1 MAKQIWCIV
10 DTAIQ
15 GLVEELLKQWGV
27 QAHMISPDGDKIG
40 ANQLLPAQEQSIE
53 RWAFS
58 ALDEINE
65 QSILLVQAE
74 LTPGQRAKGYGFLLA
89 ERIRVE
95 RVVPTIIMTL
105 DPTISN
111 SASTR
116 RARLADGHT
125 RRPVVPVITT
135 ADEQKKFTT
144 TPPFVIWDPLTG
156 RAGFDKA
163 YAAAIKTTVGLS
175 PQRKDAVQRELCEA
189 LQDEEAAAIRH
200 RLKNML
206 ASLRILDGAYR
217 NGWLPLEEVKQAL
230 ARLQKRA
237 TDPYQQSALRDLVD
251 TLSTM
256 PQDSLA
262 PAASPRDMTIAVCDD
277 LWETAGWD
285 QVIPPLVRHL
295 FGIETHGVTSL
306 NALEHYLE
314 EAQEEIVPPRTL
326 LLDVHVGE
334 QHVNAG
340 YLESLHERFP
350 NLDVILFTTDL
361 NDGVLVRKAYELG
374 YRTFFKELDETARN
388 TRRYAMH
395 LRRVLEQSIQSYP
408 VMHLAQLCDELDAA
422 GMEME
427 PGTVVTTMQS
437 VMRLW
442 KDTGERSSVFGLTA
456 LHERLTKCVYSMM
469 TRRKNWYPF
478 TPKGQVDWEAI
489 LSQMEGVFNLDGAF
503 SWQLFDRSFFLAR
516 HARNTM
522 AHNADAVLDAESDL
536 PALGVAITQ
545 LIGCIA
551 LTRFAY
557 PDATRDLNDAVYDE
571 HLKLC
576 LLEYAKAV
584 LYSTEQMKTRTRSR
598 LKLLLE
604 EGAFCEPTKLRKLIE
619 DLSRQSD
626 PIFFGHTTTR
636 DGAPTRMPA
645 KYLQDELDALDDID
659 VDTMHEM
666 TAYQWVLV
674 LYCIFVLD
682 R

>member
-10 DTAIQ
+10 EPAIQ
-15 GLVEELLKQWGV
+15 GLVQELLMQWGV
-27 QAHMISPDGDKIG
+27 QAHMISPDGEIAG
-40 ANQLLPAQEQSIE
+40 VNQLLPPQEQSIE
-53 RWAFS
+53 RWAYA
-58 ALDEINE
+58 ALREIGE
-65 QSILLVQAE
+65 TSVLLVQAE
-74 LTPGQRAKGYGFLLA
+74 LIPAQRAKGYGLLLA
-89 ERIRVE
+89 ERIRAE
-95 RVVPTIIMTL
+95 RIVPTIIMTL
-105 DPTISN
+105 DPDIAQR
-111 SASTR
+111 ASTR
-116 RARLADGHT
+116 RGRLADGHA
-125 RRPVVPVITT
+125 RRPVVPMIT
-135 ADEQKKFTT
+135 ANDELKKFT
-144 TPPFVIWDPLTG
+144 TPPFVLWDPLTG
-156 RAGFDKA
+156 KSGFDKA
-163 YAAAIKTTVGLS
+163 YAVALKTTVGLS
-175 PQRKDAVQRELCEA
+175 PQRKDALQHELREA
-189 LQDEEAAAIRH
+189 LQDEEAAAVRH

-206 ASLRILDGAYR
+206 ASLRIMDGAYR
-217 NGWLPLEEVKQAL
+217 NGWLSHDEINQAL
-230 ARLQKRA
+230 ATLRERA
-237 TDPYQQSALRDLVD
+237 VDPNQQSALHELAD
-251 TLSTM
+251 TLATM
-256 PQDSLA
+256 PQDPLTPVVA
-262 PAASPRDMTIAVCDD
+262 PRDMTIAVCDD

-295 FGIETHGVTSL
+295 FGMETHGVTSL
-306 NALEHYLE
+306 DALEHYLK
-314 EAQEEIVPPRTL
+314 EAREEIVPPRTL

-350 NLDVILFTTDL
+350 NIDVILFTTDL

-408 VMHLAQLCDELDAA
+408 VMHLVQLCDELDVA
-422 GMEME
+422 GMDME

-469 TRRKNWYPF
+469 TKRKNWYPF

-489 LSQMEGVFNLDGAF
+489 LLQMKGVFSAEGSL

-516 HARNTM
+516 YARNQM
-522 AHNADAVLDAESDL
+522 AHNADAILDADSNL
-536 PALGVAITQ
+536 PALGVALTQ
-545 LIGCIA
+545 LVGCIVLA
-551 LTRFAY
+551 RFTY
-557 PDATRDLNDAVYDE
+557 PDAMGDLDDAAYDE

-584 LYSTEQMKTRTRSR
+584 LYSTEPMKTRTRSR

-604 EGAFCEPTKLRKLIE
+604 DGAFCEPMKLCKLIE
-619 DLSRQSD
+619 DLARQSD
-626 PIFFGHTTTR
+626 PIFLGHITTR
-636 DGAPTRMPA
+636 DGAATRMPA
-645 KYLQDELDALDDID
+645 KYLQDVLGALNDID
-659 VDTMHEM
+659 LDTMQEM

-674 LYCIFVLD
+674 LYCIFVQD